1 MYMVLINHNEPVYG
15 SQTWLESGMIMDNGD
30 ASIYVGWTGVRQVE
44 IGKHGGPLG
53 NLPTS
58 YAGCV
63 RRVIMEQCVFF
74 PANHGRWLP
83 WSKWIT

>member
-44 IGKHGGPLG
+44 IG
-53 NLPTS
+53 NQTWRA
-58 YAGCV
+58 AGKS
-63 RRVIMEQCVFF
+63 
-74 PANHGRWLP
+74 PN
-83 WSKWIT
+83 